1 MAQNKFDII
10 VVGGGFFGSSVALYH
25 AKRGKSVLLVEKE
38 NSLMKRASLN
48 NQARVHGGYHYPRSL
63 LTGLRSREN
72 YRIFLNRFNDCID
85 SSFKKYYAISKNF
98 SNVSANQFALFCR
111 RIEAPIK
118 DAPKQVSKLF
128 NARMIEAVF
137 EVEECAFN
145 AVLLAEKIKEAAEC
159 AQVTT
164 FLNSTVISISDGLT
178 VKINSDVDLEV
189 KADQVFLCTYAD
201 MNRVLFASTLPLIP
215 LRHELTEIA
224 LVTPPFELEGIGV
237 TVMCGPF
244 FSLMPYPA
252 RSLYS
257 FSHVRY
263 TPHFSWNEGD
273 DYDEPPAVSRG
284 GETRFKFM
292 LKDSLRYLPALEKTS
307 YIDSLWEIKTVL
319 PRNES
324 DDARPIL
331 YKQNHGLK
339 GVHCIIGGK
348 IDNVFDVIKQIEGV

>member
-1 MAQNKFDII
+1 MVQNKYDII
-10 VVGGGFFGSSVALYH
+10 VVGGGFFGSSVALYQ
-25 AKRGKSVLLVEKE
+25 AERGKSVLLVEKE
-38 NSLMKRASLN
+38 DSLMKRASLN

-63 LTGLRSREN
+63 LTGLRSRTN
-72 YRIFLNRFNDCID
+72 YKIFRARFPDCID
-85 SSFKKYYAISKNF
+85 NSFKKYYAISKNF
-98 SNVSANQFALFCR
+98 SNISANQFALFCR

-118 DAPKQVSKLF
+118 DAPKRVSKLF
-128 NARMIEAVF
+128 DLRMIEAVF

-145 AVLLAEKIKEAAEC
+145 AILLAREMSEAIKC
-159 AQVTT
+159 SQVTT
-164 FLNSTVISISDGLT
+164 LLNSQVISISDGLT
-178 VKINSDVDLEV
+178 VKINAGVDLEV

-224 LVTPPFELEGIGV
+224 LVNPPFELEGIGV

-252 RSLYS
+252 RGLYS

-273 DYDEPPAVSRG
+273 NYGEPPVVSRD
-284 GETRFKFM
+284 GETHFKFM
-292 LKDSLRYLPALEKTS
+292 LKDSLRYLPALKKTA
-307 YIDSLWEIKTVL
+307 YIDSLWEVKTVL
-319 PRNES
+319 PRNEG

-348 IDNVFDVIKQIEGV
+348 IDNVFDVIKQIEGI